1 MAKEDKKKKKGK
13 ILIFLSMLVFSAI
26 GITIAYA
33 ANNAINTATNVV
45 TIGNVKIALHNQDDE
60 EVNLYSKDPNVNHRN
75 IMPGEQIEK
84 YVSVENVGDYP
95 AYIRMKV
102 KREWLHNDSEPEFQ
116 LKAEAIEPSVED
128 GWHIGAAEDS
138 DYVYYYY
145 QKVVTPSAVIPFM
158 KSFCVSAGAIVQDN
172 IDKNPNAEGKITV
185 VAEAVQADYYM
196 PTINGDV
203 IINWQQ
209 GAEFGENFEN
219 DIPNPSVATQSAV
232 TQSAVEFVG
241 NSGDFVSFKDGTDLF
256 LNVKGLM
263 PGQTVEQI
271 ISIKNIYDNPVK
283 VYLYAKIPEDNG
295 NMAVARS
302 NREWELLKELV
313 LTIYSIDSSGEKEI
327 YKGSLFENDS
337 SKDMLSKEKAICLG
351 TFLKGKNYQLVAS
364 VTLPGS
370 WSHSYCQTRV
380 DWVFVTE
387 EMLKTPSPPIKTAAP
402 DPLPIPTSP
411 STPQVIP
418 TIVPEE
424 PSEEPPTI
432 LPEETLSPTVE
443 PTSEPQVEVTD
454 RPLDIEEPTESPEPL
469 LTPKPTGS
477 PIPIVP
483 TPTDAELNG
492 DDNPVAPVSA
502 KPNPSKT
509 PKPASTEPPEETKKP
524 ATPKITKNPN
534 ESVGGDVPKIDV
546 TPKLPEESATKTGDD
561 TPIFF
566 WGVVC
571 FISLLGILYN
581 GIILGKKK

>member
-1 MAKEDKKKKKGK
+1 MAKRAKKRKGK
-13 ILIFLSMLVFSAI
+13 IFIFLSILIFSAI

-60 EVNLYSKDPNVNHRN
+60 EVNLYSKDPNFNHRN

-84 YVSVENVGDYP
+84 FVSVENVGDYP

-102 KREWLHNDSEPEFQ
+102 KREWLHNDNKPQF
-116 LKAEAIEPSVED
+116 KAEAIEPSVED
-128 GWHIGAAEDS
+128 GWSIGTAEDS

-145 QKVVTPSAVIPFM
+145 QTIVTPSAIIPFM
-158 KSFCVSAGAIVQDN
+158 KSFCVSPGAIVQDN

-185 VAEAVQADYYM
+185 VAEAVQSDCYT
-196 PTINGDV
+196 PTTNGNT
-203 IINWQQ
+203 IINWEQ
-209 GAEFGENFEN
+209 GAEFGKDFEN
-219 DIPNPSVATQSAV
+219 DIPNPSVVTQSAV

-263 PGQTVEQI
+263 PGRTVEQI

-283 VYLYAKIPEDNG
+283 VYLYAKIPDDNG

-302 NREWELLKELV
+302 NTEWELLKELI
-313 LTIYSIDSSGEKEI
+313 LTIHSIDSSGEKREI
-327 YKGSLFENDS
+327 YKGALFENDS
-337 SKDMLSKEKAICLG
+337 SKDMLSKEKAVCLG
-351 TFLKGKNYQLVAS
+351 TFLKGKSYQLVAS

-370 WSHSYCQTRV
+370 WSHSYCQTRI

-387 EMLKTPSPPIKTAAP
+387 EMLK
-402 DPLPIPTSP
+402 P
-411 STPQVIP
+411 STPTPPPASPSKPLPVPTSSAP

-424 PSEEPPTI
+424 PTQEPPTT
-432 LPEETLSPTVE
+432 LPEETLE
-443 PTSEPQVEVTD
+443 PTSKPQVEVTD
-454 RPLDIEEPTESPEPL
+454 KPLDIGEPEDTPEPSM
-469 LTPKPTGS
+469 TPRPTNS
-477 PIPIVP
+477 PPPITP
-483 TPTDAELNG
+483 TPTDFELGG
-492 DDNPVAPVSA
+492 DDNPMA
-502 KPNPSKT
+502 KPSIEPRPSKT
-509 PKPASTEPPEETKKP
+509 PKPVTTKTPKKTKKP
-524 ATPKITKNPN
+524 ETPNETKNPE

-546 TPKLPEESATKTGDD
+546 TPDLPEESATKTGDD

-571 FISLLGILYN
+571 FVSLLGILYN
-581 GIILGKKK
+581 GIILGKRK

>member
-1 MAKEDKKKKKGK
+1 MAKEGKKKRKRRG
-13 ILIFLSMLVFSAI
+13 FLFLAILVFSAI

-33 ANNAINTATNVV
+33 ANNATNTATNVV

-60 EVNLYSKDPNVNHRN
+60 EVNLYSKDPNFNHRN

-84 YVSVENVGDYP
+84 FVSVENVGDYP

-116 LKAEAIEPSVED
+116 FKAEAIEPSVED
-128 GWHIGAAEDS
+128 GWSIGKAEDS

-145 QKVVTPSAVIPFM
+145 QKVVTPSDVIPFM
-158 KSFCVSAGAIVQDN
+158 KSFCVSSGAIKQDN

-185 VAEAVQADYYM
+185 VAEAVQSDYYT
-196 PTINGDV
+196 PTKNGNMIV
-203 IINWQQ
+203 NWEQ

-263 PGQTVEQI
+263 PGETVEQI

-283 VYLYAKIPEDNG
+283 VYLYAKIPDDNG

-302 NREWELLKELV
+302 NMEWELLKELV
-313 LTIYSIDSSGEKEI
+313 LTIRAIDSSGEKEI
-327 YKGSLFENDS
+327 YRGSLFENDS

-351 TFLKGKNYQLVAS
+351 TFLKGMNYQLVAS

-370 WSHSYCQTRV
+370 WSHSYCQTRI

-387 EMLKTPSPPIKTAAP
+387 EMLKPPTPTPPPA
-402 DPLPIPTSP
+402 SP
-411 STPQVIP
+411 STPLPIP

-424 PSEEPPTI
+424 PSKEPPTNS
-432 LPEETLSPTVE
+432 PVETLLPTAE
-443 PTSEPQVEVTD
+443 PTSMPQVEVTD
-454 RPLDIEEPTESPEPL
+454 KPLDVGDPEDTPEPP
-469 LTPKPTGS
+469 LTPRPTNS
-477 PIPIVP
+477 PTSVTP
-483 TPTDAELNG
+483 TPTDFEFGG
-492 DDNPVAPVSA
+492 DDNPEAPVSV
-502 KPNPSKT
+502 KPNPTKT
-509 PKPASTEPPEETKKP
+509 PKPVPTKMPKETEKP
-524 ATPKITKNPN
+524 VTPKITKNPE

-546 TPKLPEESATKTGDD
+546 TPELPEESATKTGDD

-571 FISLLGILYN
+571 FVSLLGILYN
-581 GIILGKKK
+581 GFVLGKKKES